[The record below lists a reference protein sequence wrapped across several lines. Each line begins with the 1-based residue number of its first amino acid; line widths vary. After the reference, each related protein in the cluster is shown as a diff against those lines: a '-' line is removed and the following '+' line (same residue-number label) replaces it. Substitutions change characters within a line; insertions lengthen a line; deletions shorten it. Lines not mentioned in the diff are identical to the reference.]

1 MTTTVLVH
9 NGHRSVRV
17 ITEDRVWDA
26 EKNALSDEW
35 KQVGAQFVAA
45 GQLYQ
50 TYCTDTRRLVI
61 VEPIEG
67 ANIHGIDP
75 DVGS

>member
-9 NGHRSVRV
+9 NSHRSVRV

-26 EKNALSDEW
+26 DKQALSDTWTEAGS
-35 KQVGAQFVAA
+35 VDIAA

-50 TYCTDTRRLVI
+50 TYCTDTRRIAI
-61 VEPIEG
+61 VEPEL
-67 ANIHGIDP
+67 DP
-75 DVGS
+75 S

>member
-9 NGHRSVRV
+9 NGHRDVLV
-17 ITEDRVWDA
+17 KTEDRVWDA
-26 EKNALSDEW
+26 DKNALSDDWSQNEPYYR
-35 KQVGAQFVAA
+35 VLA

-61 VEPIEG
+61 VEPAENDAG
-67 ANIHGIDP
+67 
-75 DVGS
+75 

>member
-9 NGHRSVRV
+9 NGHRKVRV

-26 EKNALSDEW
+26 EKQALSDDW
-35 KQVGAQFVAA
+35 KETGTTDVDSGVLFN
-45 GQLYQ
+45 

-61 VEPIEG
+61 VEPPIEP
-67 ANIHGIDP
+67 AQ
-75 DVGS
+75 S

>member
-26 EKNALSDEW
+26 EKNALSDDWRE
-35 KQVGAQFVAA
+35 A
-45 GQLYQ
+45 GTVDIATGKLYQ

-61 VEPIEG
+61 VEP
-67 ANIHGIDP
+67 AL
-75 DVGS
+75 

>member
-9 NGHRSVRV
+9 NGHRLVRV

-35 KQVGAQFVAA
+35 VRAGAVTVGR

-50 TYCTDTRRLVI
+50 TYCTDTRRITI
-61 VEPIEG
+61 VEPAEG
-67 ANIHGIDP
+67 TNAHGIGP

>member
-9 NGHRSVRV
+9 NGHRPVRV
-17 ITEDRVWDA
+17 IAEDRVWDA
-26 EKNALSDEW
+26 EKDALSDDWREA
-35 KQVGAQFVAA
+35 GAVDIAA

-61 VEPIEG
+61 VEP
-67 ANIHGIDP
+67 AL
-75 DVGS
+75 

>member
-9 NGHRSVRV
+9 NGHRKVRV

-26 EKNALSDEW
+26 EKNALSEDW
-35 KQVGAQFVAA
+35 KEASTHDVEP

-50 TYCTDTRRLVI
+50 TYCTDTRRLTI
-61 VEPIEG
+61 VEPEL
-67 ANIHGIDP
+67 
-75 DVGS
+75 